1 MKRPTLRLIG
11 AGLVVLAVA
20 AAACGDDD
28 SADEVA
34 ESATP
39 ANAPT
44 TTGTETVVCQ
54 VPEPTPI
61 AVGDS
66 VEGQIDGFDQC
77 FVVDVP
83 QGVTQLTITLTG
95 LSDEINLVVGYNDP
109 DTILFRTGDVW
120 SSSEPGI
127 ADEQITIEGPQDG
140 TYYIDVAVGT
150 VRNVSPFALTVSAG

>member
-1 MKRPTLRLIG
+1 MRRITLRLIG
-11 AGLVVLAVA
+11 AGLVVFAFAV
-20 AAACGDDD
+20 AACGDDD
-28 SADEVA
+28 SAGDVA
-34 ESATP
+34 EAAPSAE
-39 ANAPT
+39 APT
-44 TTGTETVVCQ
+44 TTGTEMVVCQ

-83 QGVTQLTITLTG
+83 PGGTRLTITLTG

-120 SSSEPGI
+120 SSSEPGT
-127 ADEQITIEGPQDG
+127 ADEQVTIEGPQGG
-140 TYYIDVAVGT
+140 TYFVDVAVGT
-150 VRNVSPFALTVSAG
+150 VRNVSPFTLTVTAG